1 MQSNSKRGSSFTVST
16 IALIFIATL
25 SAVSY
30 GQTPA
35 VGVSGAAG
43 SKLREALNQ
52 QDPAKRAGLLR
63 EAEPLFSDPVSKY
76 SVLYPNLVDA
86 YVKADDLSDAAT
98 AIDQMA
104 KGGVEGLTESEARVR
119 LAAAFMSKKHYDS
132 AMTQLIPAV
141 SLLKAAGAKAA
152 ATNKIQQGL
161 VTALAM
167 QGEALLE
174 TGAAQKAL
182 DSLDESEELRKGK
195 HLDPSANTARNIA
208 RCYAILGK
216 QDEALEAFVEAYSLA
231 AHRVNA
237 IQRHIDVAG
246 QAASVGFLEEL
257 AENRAL
263 LTRITD
269 DVRPVYGSRDT
280 QAPLA
285 KFLNEKLDGFDK
297 ALVADTMNKAK
308 VNKPAPDFSLLSIT
322 GNRTKLSE
330 LRGRVVLLNF
340 WDTSC
345 KPCRAE
351 YPHLQKIQDEFKS
364 ASLSVLMINL
374 DDDKSQVKPFAEK
387 YGFSARVLLKDDTIQ
402 RTYGIGAIPHTVIID
417 EAGTIRF
424 NEVGFTLDTPEIFRA
439 EITSLLPKA
448 Q

>member
-1 MQSNSKRGSSFTVST
+1 MQSNLKRGSSFTVST
-16 IALIFIATL
+16 IALLFIAML
-25 SAVSY
+25 SAVSH

-35 VGVSGAAG
+35 VGVSGDAG
-43 SKLREALNQ
+43 TKLREAMNQ
-52 QDPAKRAGLLR
+52 QDPAKRASLLR

-86 YVKADDLSDAAT
+86 YVRADDLSDAAG

-119 LAAAFMSKKHYDS
+119 LATAFMSEKQYDS

-141 SLLKAAGAKAA
+141 ILLKAAGA
-152 ATNKIQQGL
+152 ATTKSQQGL

-174 TGAAQKAL
+174 TGSAQKAL
-182 DSLDESEELRKGK
+182 DALDESEELRKGK
-195 HLDPSANTARNIA
+195 HLNPSANTARNIA

-216 QDEALEAFVEAYSLA
+216 QDEALETFVEAYSLA

-246 QAASVGFLEEL
+246 QAASAGFLDEL
-257 AENRAL
+257 AENRTL

-280 QAPLA
+280 QTPLD

-297 ALVADTMNKAK
+297 ALIAGAMNKAK
-308 VNKPAPDFSLLSIT
+308 VNKPAPDFNLLSVT

-387 YGFSARVLLKDDTIQ
+387 YGFAAQVLLKDDTIQ
-402 RTYGIGAIPHTVIID
+402 RAYGIGAIPHTVIID
-417 EAGTIRF
+417 GTGTIRF